1 MRDWIAGAMTV
12 LGTLLVLSG
21 AAIIVLR
28 AWSARPEAARTDVTD
43 TTAAPATVPTSTAV
57 TPAATAPAAMTP
69 AERGASALFRLGPP
83 DRLILWGTLLLVL
96 AAIAAG
102 AIGFELGASAT
113 AK

>member
-21 AAIIVLR
+21 AAVIVLR
-28 AWSARPEAARTDVTD
+28 AWDSTKPAKPAEPAG
-43 TTAAPATVPTSTAV
+43 APVTVPGTTFGTSATTSAP
-57 TPAATAPAAMTP
+57 TPTERLTGARGRVGP
-69 AERGASALFRLGPP
+69 AE
-83 DRLILWGTLLLVL
+83 RLILWGTLLLVL
-96 AAIAAG
+96 AAITAG